1 MINPIVNDIKELVKK
16 LVEEQHQ
23 KYTWYDIAGACA
35 YSKCSRT
42 TLFKAIRDGVLKSAK
57 PEGVQSV
64 KIRKDWLDRWLDN

>member
-1 MINPIVNDIKELVKK
+1 MTNPIINDIKDLVKQA
-16 LVEEQHQ
+16 VQEEQL

-42 TLFKAIRDGVLKSAK
+42 TLFKAIRDGNLKSAK

-64 KIRKDWLDRWLDN
+64 KIRKDWLDRWLNN